1 MTRSREGN
9 DGVNTS
15 SFVMAPYGAMPT
27 DASDARRPIR
37 NTSTRPIAAA
47 LRFVFA
53 LTIVSITW
61 SVRAAAGDAP
71 SPSADLPSTPVAT
84 RGAMILPANP
94 AVRPS
99 SDVEAIAGASH
110 LAFVDDGRL
119 PFDDETPL
127 VPIDGPSDVTSP
139 DGAIVDP
146 VSDEASSTSECGL
159 RDGDELWLV
168 SSRDIGCPGCDLAGL
183 RYRRREGDRWELRDR
198 GLFEEPAIA
207 DRPTV
212 VFVHGNR
219 TDLSYAIRRGNQAY
233 RAFVAA
239 DPTIGPVRFVVW
251 AWPSERDSIGVR
263 DFRLKAHRAD
273 LEGCLFGTFLAR
285 LPSHQPLNLIGY
297 SYGSR
302 IVLGGITMLTGRPL
316 HGRQVELPPDY
327 VPPPIRV
334 TLIAA
339 ATAPSSLLPGQ
350 LYGSAYELID
360 RLLLINNSDDRA
372 LRLYRFVDRAA
383 SMPALGSS
391 GLAVRRLVDG
401 GLRVEQRDVAAQVG
415 SQHKIDL
422 YFGSPTV
429 GRLVRE
435 QVAWIAHEVR
445 HVSSA
450 GAGGSP

>member
-1 MTRSREGN
+1 M
-9 DGVNTS
+9 
-15 SFVMAPYGAMPT
+15 MAPIGAMPT
-27 DASDARRPIR
+27 DSSDARRFLGNDVSR
-37 NTSTRPIAAA
+37 SLTAA
-47 LRFVFA
+47 LRFVLV
-53 LTIVSITW
+53 LTIVSITL
-61 SVRAAAGDAP
+61 SVRAVASDSP
-71 SPSADLPSTPVAT
+71 DPSADSASPPIAT
-84 RGAMILPANP
+84 VRAMILPAVP
-94 AVRPS
+94 AARS
-99 SDVEAIAGASH
+99 SSEAAAIAGAAH
-110 LAFVDDGRL
+110 VAIVDDGRL

-127 VPIDGPSDVTSP
+127 VPIDGPSEPASP

-146 VSDEASSTSECGL
+146 VSDEATPTSDCGL
-159 RDGDELWLV
+159 RIGDELWLV
-168 SSRDIGCPGCDLAGL
+168 SSRDIGCPGCDLSGL
-183 RYRRREGDRWELRDR
+183 RYRRREGNRWELRER
-198 GLFEEPAIA
+198 ELFEDPAIA

-219 TDLSYAIRRGNQAY
+219 TDLSYAIRRGSQAY

-239 DPTIGPVRFVVW
+239 DPSIGPVRFVVW

-273 LEGCLFGTFLAR
+273 LEGCLFGTFLSR

-316 HGRQVELPPDY
+316 HGRQVELPSDY

-350 LYGSAYELID
+350 LYGAAYELID

-401 GLRVEQRDVAAQVG
+401 GERVEQRDVAAQVG
-415 SQHKIDL
+415 TQHKIDL